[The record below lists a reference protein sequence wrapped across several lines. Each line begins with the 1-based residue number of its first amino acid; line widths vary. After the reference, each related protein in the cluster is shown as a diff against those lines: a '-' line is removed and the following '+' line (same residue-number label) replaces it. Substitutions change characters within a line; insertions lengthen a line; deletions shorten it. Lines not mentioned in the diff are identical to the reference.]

1 VGVRSF
7 LKNFYQKR
15 ILKMR
20 QHEIRIANYR
30 KMGMTIGDNCW
41 IFSDD
46 LGEREAYLIT
56 IGDHVMISGA
66 VSFTAHDASLSYYVE
81 GASDLF
87 GRINIGNNCFIGM
100 HAIILPGVTIADN
113 CIVGA
118 GSVVTK
124 SFMEPNSVIA
134 GNPAKKICTVDEL
147 REKNKKYCL
156 NTWGMSFEEK
166 KKYLLAN
173 EDKFKKA

>member
-1 VGVRSF
+1 MG
-7 LKNFYQKR
+7 LKSRLENFYNRK
-15 ILKMR
+15 ILKKAP
-20 QHEIRIANYR
+20 HEIMIERLR
-30 KMGMTIGDNCW
+30 GLGMKIGEDCW

-46 LGEREAYLIT
+46 IATKEPYLVT
-56 IGDHVMISGA
+56 IGDHVMISSH
-66 VSFTAHDASLSYYVE
+66 VHITAHDASLCYYVE
-81 GASDLF
+81 GASDMF

-100 HAIILPGVTIADN
+100 GAIILPGVTIADN

-124 SFMEPNSVIA
+124 SFFEPNSVIA
-134 GNPAKKICTVDEL
+134 GNPAKKICTIDEL

-166 KKYLLAN
+166 KKYLLEN